1 MKFTCRYVNG
11 KPYEWKKFTKNPF
24 THNFIHRMV
33 LTSVQ
38 NDRVLVKEFAEVI
51 EKYKDVAYYDCDC
64 KKLNWLK
71 QFKGAQYVVATVH
84 IDDFK
89 AFDKAKF
96 EIIGYDTMPQYL
108 IMIRK
113 MF

>member
-1 MKFTCRYVNG
+1 M
-11 KPYEWKKFTKNPF
+11 
-24 THNFIHRMV
+24 
-33 LTSVQ
+33 
-38 NDRVLVKEFAEVI
+38 
-51 EKYKDVAYYDCDC
+51 
-64 KKLNWLK
+64 
-71 QFKGAQYVVATVH
+71 VATVH